1 MSAPQAIVGH
11 KKQLMQLEQDLAS
24 GNLAHAYLFAGTPH
38 LGKMT
43 VAHHFARRILLK
55 DVPADQHEFLLQQFG
70 KLIHPDL
77 LVLDQ
82 LWMEERMED
91 WDEIAKSSNVPQQHR
106 AKDGLKSD
114 AIAIDD
120 IRAIQHRLQET
131 GNLPHRVCIIRGIGR
146 MQDSAAN
153 AFLKILEE
161 PPEGRV
167 FILTAESLASVL
179 PTVTSRTRVLRFER
193 TGDRDLQELL
203 QHSSLSPDDQSFVL
217 HVAQGAPGTA
227 IKLMNDP
234 DALRAE
240 QLLHTQA
247 VSFWGASNT
256 HNRLKQLSPLV
267 EKGDEAE
274 RFLFHLALALRE
286 VPDYS
291 HDQER
296 ALSELIASLKTNA
309 HRTLQIQTFA
319 SVY

>member
-1 MSAPQAIVGH
+1 MHAPQAIIGH
-11 KKQLMQLEQDLAS
+11 KKQLLQLEQDLSS
-24 GNLAHAYLFAGTPH
+24 GNLAHAYLFAGAPH
-38 LGKMT
+38 LGKMS
-43 VAHHFARRILLK
+43 VAHHFARQILLK
-55 DVPADQHEFLLQQFG
+55 DVPADQHESLRHQFD

-91 WDEIAKSSNVPQQHR
+91 WDIIAKSSNVPQQHR

-131 GNLPHRVCIIRGIGR
+131 GTLPRRVCIIRGIGR

-167 FILTAESLASVL
+167 FILTAESLSSVL
-179 PTVTSRTRVLRFER
+179 PTVISRTRVLRFER

-203 QHSSLSPDDQSFVL
+203 QHSTLSPDDQSFIL

-227 IKLMNDP
+227 IKLMNDS

-240 QLLHTQA
+240 QLLHAHA
-247 VSFWGASNT
+247 VSFWGATNT
-256 HNRLKQLSPLV
+256 HNRLKQLEPLL
-267 EKGDEAE
+267 EKGEESE

-286 VPDYS
+286 VPDY
-291 HDQER
+291 
-296 ALSELIASLKTNA
+296 
-309 HRTLQIQTFA
+309 
-319 SVY
+319 